1 MDKLDITVLQEI
13 IHDYGV
19 KETITGLIQAFQQE
33 ADTMSDLGLKEK
45 SVQAAN
51 MADVLRDL
59 NGEQ

>member
-19 KETITGLIQAFQQE
+19 KDMIGGLIQALELE
-33 ADTMSDLGLKEK
+33 ADVMSDLGLKEK

-59 NGEQ
+59 NGE